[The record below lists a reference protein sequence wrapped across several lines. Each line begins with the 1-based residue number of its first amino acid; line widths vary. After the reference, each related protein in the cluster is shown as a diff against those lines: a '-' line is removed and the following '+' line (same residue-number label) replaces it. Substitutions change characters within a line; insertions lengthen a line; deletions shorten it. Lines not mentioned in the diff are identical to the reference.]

1 MLEWFL
7 NQRNNVEGYKKVFF
21 SGLTVLELG
30 KIIVEYILPRNNLNG
45 LFNIAGQT
53 ISKFQ
58 LLKII
63 ADVYQ
68 KPIEIIPNELKNID
82 RSLDAFKFNKLT
94 GYKSKPWPELIKA
107 MHDFNFST

>member
-1 MLEWFL
+1 MILK
-7 NQRNNVEGYKKVFF
+7 GYHYQVP
-21 SGLTVLELG
+21 LG
-30 KIIVEYILPRNNLNG
+30 
-45 LFNIAGQT
+45 QS

-82 RSLDAFKFNKLT
+82 RSLDASKFNKLT
-94 GYKSKPWPELIKA
+94 GYESQPWPELIKS
-107 MHDFNFST
+107 MHDFNFSK